1 MGEQHMTEEP
11 KLKLVDTAPDSVFD
25 DVETLRKTATLKVSR
40 RVVPVNVAV
49 GKPKNNVY
57 FRCHPDPALALDAS
71 VLTGGDGSDD
81 FYFVAPVML
90 NHHVILP
97 RLRKVTIAVVY
108 TWPGGVISLWPV
120 PSAEESRIA
129 CWKSARVAFELSQT
143 QWAQLIWNSDRRDYD
158 VAIAEGI
165 NTEPLWPDD
174 LNIGKLLKLGF
185 AEKIINTPEHP
196 YVMQLR
202 GLAE

>member
-1 MGEQHMTEEP
+1 MTEKKP
-11 KLKLVDTAPDSVFD
+11 KLELIDSPAESVFD
-25 DVETLRKTATLKVSR
+25 DIETLRKTATLKVSR
-40 RVVPVNVAV
+40 RVVPINVSV

-57 FRCHPDPALALDAS
+57 FRCHPDPALTLDAS
-71 VLTGGDGSDD
+71 VLIGGDGSDD
-81 FYFVAPVML
+81 FYFVSPVML
-90 NHHVILP
+90 NHHTILP

-120 PSAEESRIA
+120 PFAEETRIA
-129 CWKSARVAFELSQT
+129 CWKSARTAFELSQG
-143 QWAQLIWNSDRRDYD
+143 QWVQMIWNPDRRDYD

-185 AEKIINTPEHP
+185 ADKIINTEGHP